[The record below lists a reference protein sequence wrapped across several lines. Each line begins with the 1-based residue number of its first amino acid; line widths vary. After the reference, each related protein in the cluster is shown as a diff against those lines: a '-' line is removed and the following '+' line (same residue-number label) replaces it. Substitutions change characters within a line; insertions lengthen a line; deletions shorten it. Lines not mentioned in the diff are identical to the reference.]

1 MSRGFELEF
10 DAGRQFGIVHFF
22 QEAVKLFLGNDVVL
36 GSIVPPVEY
45 ARVSMVVVDEV
56 VEWHSTA
63 KHVEFDG
70 EFLIDF
76 RLFICRMG
84 FKVFYFLPFGGKQG
98 FVSAFFNVGG
108 QIIPFGNSGFHK
120 LEFFLCERGPSLFGY
135 YHL

>member
-84 FKVFYFLPFGGKQG
+84 FKVGG
-98 FVSAFFNVGG
+98 F
-108 QIIPFGNSGFHK
+108 K
-120 LEFFLCERGPSLFGY
+120 L
-135 YHL
+135 